1 MKRLGLIIA
10 MALVLTVGGVYATFN
25 YAQGDVS
32 LVYKDLNK
40 TIAGTG
46 VDPVAKG
53 TIGIDVSGFTI
64 RVDDKGVL
72 EHGEGNGTLVTG
84 YKNQGTVQVTF
95 TPAKGA
101 DATVTDEGVTLKLT
115 ISFSNNK
122 YNGTDIF
129 KTTGEYPATG
139 IPLGKGTKN
148 DVTGVFEY
156 NVELGKYLAVNEI
169 SLPTKSDYDNFLT
182 AYGNAQIT
190 VTVSEVKP

>member
-25 YAQGDVS
+25 YAQDDVS
-32 LVYKDLNK
+32 LVNEDLNK
-40 TIAGTG
+40 TIAGTRE
-46 VDPVAKG
+46 DTAKG
-53 TIGIDVSGFTI
+53 TIGIDVRGFTI

-84 YKNQGTVQVTF
+84 YQNQGTVQVTF

-139 IPLGKGTKN
+139 VPLGKGTKN

-156 NVELGKYLAVNEI
+156 DVELGKYLAVNEI
-169 SLPTKSDYDNFLT
+169 SLPTKSDYDNFLI
-182 AYGNAQIT
+182 AYGNAKIT

>member
-10 MALVLTVGGVYATFN
+10 MALVLTVGGVYATFD
-25 YAQGDVS
+25 YAQKDVNP
-32 LVYKDLNK
+32 VNATLNK
-40 TIAGTG
+40 TIAGNGEGT
-46 VDPVAKG
+46 AKG
-53 TIGIDVSGFTI
+53 TIGIDTDGFTI

-84 YKNQGTVQVTF
+84 YRNQGTVKVTF

-101 DATVTDEGVTLKLT
+101 DTTVTDEGVTLKLT

-139 IPLGKGTKN
+139 VPLGKGTKN
-148 DVTGVFEY
+148 NDTGVFEY
-156 NVELGKYLAVNEI
+156 DVELGKYLAVNEI
-169 SLPTKSDYDNFLT
+169 SLPTMSDYDSFST

-190 VTVSEVKP
+190 ITVSEG

>member
-25 YAQGDVS
+25 YAQNNVDSVNAT
-32 LVYKDLNK
+32 LTKA
-40 TIAGTG
+40 IAGTNTET
-46 VDPVAKG
+46 AKG
-53 TIGIDVSGFTI
+53 TITIDASGFTI

-72 EHGEGNGTLVTG
+72 ENGEGNGTLVTG
-84 YKNQGTVQVTF
+84 YRNQGTVKVTF

-115 ISFSNNK
+115 ISFSNNR

-129 KTTGEYPATG
+129 KTVDYDPTTGV
-139 IPLGKGTKN
+139 PLGKGTKN

-156 NVELGKYLAVNEI
+156 DVELGKYLAVNEI
-169 SLPTKSDYDNFLT
+169 SLPTMSDYDSFST

-190 VTVSEVKP
+190 ITVSEG

>member
-25 YAQGDVS
+25 YAQDNVDPVNAT
-32 LVYKDLNK
+32 LTKA
-40 TIAGTG
+40 IAGTNTET
-46 VDPVAKG
+46 AKG
-53 TIGIDVSGFTI
+53 TIAIDASGFTI

-72 EHGEGNGTLVTG
+72 ENGEGTGTLVTG
-84 YKNQGTVQVTF
+84 YRNQGTVKVTF

-115 ISFSNNK
+115 ISFSNNR
-122 YNGTDIF
+122 YNGKDIF
-129 KTTGEYPATG
+129 QTTGEYPATG
-139 IPLGKGTKN
+139 VPLGKGTKN

-156 NVELGKYLAVNEI
+156 DVELGKYLAVNEI
-169 SLPTKSDYDNFLT
+169 SLPTMSDYESFSI

-190 VTVSEVKP
+190 ITVSEV

>member
-25 YAQGDVS
+25 YAQDNVDPVNAT
-32 LVYKDLNK
+32 LTKA
-40 TIAGTG
+40 IAGTNTKT
-46 VDPVAKG
+46 AKG
-53 TIGIDVSGFTI
+53 TIAIDATKFTI

-84 YKNQGTVQVTF
+84 YRNQGTVQVTF

-115 ISFSNNK
+115 ISFSNNR
-122 YNGTDIF
+122 YNGKDIF
-129 KTTGEYPATG
+129 QTTEEYPATG
-139 IPLGKGTKN
+139 VPLGKGTKN

-156 NVELGKYLAVNEI
+156 DVELGKYLAVNEI
-169 SLPTKSDYDNFLT
+169 SLPTMSDYDSFST
-182 AYGNAQIT
+182 AYENAQIT

>member
-25 YAQGDVS
+25 YAQDNVDP
-32 LVYKDLNK
+32 VNATLNK
-40 TIAGTG
+40 TIAGIG
-46 VDPVAKG
+46 VDPIAKG
-53 TIGIDVSGFTI
+53 TIAIDASGFTI
-64 RVDDKGVL
+64 RVDDKGVI
-72 EHGEGNGTLVTG
+72 EHGEGKGTLVTG
-84 YKNQGTVQVTF
+84 YRNQGTVKVTF

-129 KTTGEYPATG
+129 KTVDYDPATG
-139 IPLGKGTKN
+139 VSLGKGTKN
-148 DVTGVFEY
+148 NDTGVFEY
-156 NVELGKYLAVNEI
+156 DVELGKYLAVNEI
-169 SLPTKSDYDNFLT
+169 SLPTMSDYESFSI

-190 VTVSEVKP
+190 VTVSEV

>member
-10 MALVLTVGGVYATFN
+10 MALVLTVGGVYANFN
-25 YAQGDVS
+25 YAQGDVDT
-32 LVYKDLNK
+32 VNAYPDK
-40 TIAGTG
+40 TIAGTS
-46 VDPVAKG
+46 VDTAKG

-122 YNGTDIF
+122 YNGTEIF
-129 KTTGEYPATG
+129 KTIGGYEETG
-139 IPLGKGTKN
+139 ILLGKGNKN
-148 DVTGVFEY
+148 VDTGVFEY
-156 NVELGKYLAVNEI
+156 DVKLGKYLAVNEI

-182 AYGNAQIT
+182 AYGNAKIT

>member
-25 YAQGDVS
+25 YAQDDVYPVNAT
-32 LVYKDLNK
+32 LTKA
-40 TIAGTG
+40 IAGTNTET
-46 VDPVAKG
+46 AKG
-53 TIGIDVSGFTI
+53 TIAIDATKFTI

-72 EHGEGNGTLVTG
+72 ENGEGKGTLVTG
-84 YKNQGTVQVTF
+84 YQNQGTVKVTF

-115 ISFSNNK
+115 ISFSNNR

-139 IPLGKGTKN
+139 VPLGKGTKN
-148 DVTGVFEY
+148 NDTGVFEY
-156 NVELGKYLAVNEI
+156 DVELGKYLAVNEI
-169 SLPTKSDYDNFLT
+169 SLPTMSDYESFSIV
-182 AYGNAQIT
+182 YGNAQIT

>member
-25 YAQGDVS
+25 YAQDNVDPVNAT
-32 LVYKDLNK
+32 LTKA
-40 TIAGTG
+40 IAGTNTET
-46 VDPVAKG
+46 AKG
-53 TIGIDVSGFTI
+53 TIGIDASGFTI

-84 YKNQGTVQVTF
+84 YRNQGTVKVTF

-129 KTTGEYPATG
+129 KTVDYDPTTGV
-139 IPLGKGTKN
+139 PLGKGTKN
-148 DVTGVFEY
+148 NDTGVFEY
-156 NVELGKYLAVNEI
+156 DVELGKYLAVNEI
-169 SLPTKSDYDNFLT
+169 SLPTMSDYNSFST
-182 AYGNAQIT
+182 AYENAQIT
-190 VTVSEVKP
+190 ITVSEG